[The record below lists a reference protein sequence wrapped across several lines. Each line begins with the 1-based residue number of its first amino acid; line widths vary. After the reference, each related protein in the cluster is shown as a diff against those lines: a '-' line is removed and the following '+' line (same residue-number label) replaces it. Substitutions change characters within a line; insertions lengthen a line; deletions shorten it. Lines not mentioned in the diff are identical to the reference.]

1 MTIRRIAARMVV
13 ALLAMMAVA
22 APMVDRADAANA
34 LDGATLRVIIAH
46 KAGNTTDTMARLF
59 AETLKKYLPDT
70 SINVQNL
77 DGNGGTLAMNEIHGA
92 NGSLVTIGFV
102 NSSVVFSQVT
112 QGDAMPYDL
121 KEFHWIGALAS
132 SQRVLVVR
140 KDAIARADPNYLNDG
155 KPLVSLAM
163 SASAQNY
170 IDGLLLNATTRLRL
184 KMVPGFKTEQQNAML
199 LSGDADAGIGTYE
212 NFREFI
218 EAGDLVPVLKFGTVG
233 YPDALNDLPTLEQI
247 ALPNASRNVLEMSS
261 KLSDMGRFVLA
272 APVTAPE
279 QQEALV
285 TAFNQVVADAD
296 YLAGLKAANFIGNPE
311 DAALVTQF
319 IRDILA
325 NKDALDEVKAA
336 IACGQQ
342 ISDGERQACDQHS

>member
-1 MTIRRIAARMVV
+1 MRLCKTAAR
-13 ALLAMMAVA
+13 LAVA
-22 APMVDRADAANA
+22 ALVLLAGAVSINRAQAENA

-59 AETLKKYLPDT
+59 AQVLKKYLPDT

-112 QGDAMPYDL
+112 QGDQMPYDL

-140 KDAIARADPNYLNDG
+140 KDAIQRADPNSLNDG

-170 IDGLLLNATTRLRL
+170 VDGLLLNATTRLRL

-233 YPDALNDLPTLEQI
+233 YPDALKDLPTLDQV
-247 ALPNASRNVLEMSS
+247 AVPNASRNVLEMSS

-272 APVTAPE
+272 APATTDA
-279 QQEALV
+279 QEAALV
-285 TAFNQVVADAD
+285 VAFNQVVADAD

-311 DAALVTQF
+311 QAALVTKF
-319 IRDILA
+319 INDILG
-325 NKDALDEVKAA
+325 NKDALEDVKAA

-342 ISDGERQACDQHS
+342 ISDGERQACDQPS